1 MNGTVPLLPTC
12 AFVAWT
18 GKLYFLNAVEEICKG
33 RGSVEC
39 QLSQGHEN
47 SILVSDTIIKR
58 IIFKCGF
65 ILAIHYMRGNCDNS
79 SFRGASC

>member
-1 MNGTVPLLPTC
+1 MKGAIPLLPIY

-18 GKLYFLNAVEEICKG
+18 GKLSFLNAVKEICKG

-39 QLSQGHEN
+39 PSSQGHEN
-47 SILVSDTIIKR
+47 ALLVSDTIIKR

-65 ILAIHYMRGNCDNS
+65 ILAIRYMRGNCDNS
-79 SFRGASC
+79 SFRRASC

>member
-1 MNGTVPLLPTC
+1 MNGAILLLLIH

-18 GKLYFLNAVEEICKG
+18 AKLYFLNAVEELCKG

-39 QLSQGHEN
+39 QLSQGHEKA
-47 SILVSDTIIKR
+47 ILVSDTTIKR

-65 ILAIHYMRGNCDNS
+65 ILAIHYMRGNFDNS
-79 SFRGASC
+79 SFR

>member
-1 MNGTVPLLPTC
+1 MLSIY

-18 GKLYFLNAVEEICKG
+18 GILYFLNAVEELCKG
-33 RGSVEC
+33 RGSVEY

-47 SILVSDTIIKR
+47 AILVSDTIIKR
-58 IIFKCGF
+58 IIFKCSF

-79 SFRGASC
+79 SFRRASC